1 MRPFRQTSTATER
14 RRTSSESNQRWHLK
28 LGALVAGLVGLGLIA
43 WLFASYSFV
52 RVLDVLAHAGAWGFT
67 AIVAF
72 HLSQMLF
79 SALGWEVI
87 AGPGPLVAGGPAPL
101 SPRPGLKDY
110 LVLRWIRE
118 AVNNLLPLA
127 QIGGE
132 LVVAR
137 LLQRRGVRLAEA
149 IGGTIADL
157 LLEMSTQVLFTV
169 LGVALL
175 ARIAG
180 RSDVSELATRALWV
194 ATTLVGG
201 AFVALR
207 LGLAALIERAALRM
221 GRALG
226 WPASA
231 EVAGLHAALAGRFR
245 SLPRVALA
253 ALWHLIS
260 WLLGS
265 LEVCLILHFLG
276 TDIGPGS
283 GLIIESLGQAL
294 KVVGFAVPGAIGVQE
309 GGYVL
314 VCRLL
319 NIPPETAIALSL
331 FKRVREVVL
340 GIPGLILSQRAGA
353 RVATAPTASL

>member
-1 MRPFRQTSTATER
+1 
-14 RRTSSESNQRWHLK
+14 
-28 LGALVAGLVGLGLIA
+28 VGLGLIG
-43 WLFASYSFV
+43 WLFARYSFV
-52 RVLDVLAHAGAWGFT
+52 GVLDVLAHAGAWGFV

-87 AGPGPLVAGGPAPL
+87 ARARSVAAGSPGSL
-101 SPRPGLKDY
+101 SSRPGLRDY

-132 LVVAR
+132 FVVAR
-137 LLQRRGVRLAEA
+137 LLQRRGLRLAEA
-149 IGGTIADL
+149 IGGTVADL

-175 ARIAG
+175 AHIAG
-180 RSDVSELATRALWV
+180 RSDVSGLATRALWV
-194 ATTLVGG
+194 AIAVVGG
-201 AFVALR
+201 AFVALW

-221 GRALG
+221 GRSFG

-231 EVAGLHAALAGRFR
+231 ELGGLHVALVGCFR

-260 WLLGS
+260 WLLGG

-276 TDIGPGS
+276 TDIGPVP

-294 KVVGFAVPGAIGVQE
+294 KVIGFAVPGAIGVQE
-309 GGYVL
+309 GGYVV

-319 NIPPETAIALSL
+319 NIPPETAIAVSL
-331 FKRVREVVL
+331 IKRLREIVF
-340 GIPGLILSQRAGA
+340 GIPGLILWHRTGA
-353 RVATAPTASL
+353 KVAAASAPSL